1 MDFSLKRSSKTHG
14 SYKQTKKL
22 SIGGAGGGSGDDAGS
37 HEELPILSRHNTDD
51 PVEVQRSTGETIPL
65 SDRPEVIVKVDGSHS
80 DSSSS
85 SESVD
90 GRNSNINSQH
100 GNQDVEDPPSRLISQ
115 FLNQQKNLGGEI
127 SLDMDM
133 EMNEFRNESHERNLP
148 PFPESPLTRRFSK
161 EMMRVSFEPS
171 ISSGMDVAAESVRR
185 RYRDENQ
192 QQKQE
197 EILKCTSNSSFKRQ
211 NNTLTTL
218 KTKSRL
224 LDPEPVELERM
235 SGKIPKSEALKSG
248 MMRGAD
254 EDEEDDPLADEDL
267 PDEFLNSKLSAATL
281 LQWLSLVAIV
291 GALMCTLAFHSLK
304 EKKLMHLRLW
314 KWEVLLLVLICGR
327 LFSGWVIRV
336 IVFLIE
342 RNFLLRKRVLYF
354 VYGLR
359 KGVQN
364 CWWLGLV
371 LIAWH
376 FLFDTRVE
384 EETGQQAL
392 KYVTRVLI
400 CFLVASFIWLI
411 KTLMVKVLA
420 SSFHVSTYFDRIQE
434 SVFNQFVI
442 ETLSGPPVIE
452 VQRAEEEMERTIAE
466 IRRLQNAGATIPPD
480 LKATVFPYARSG
492 KFVGNVGPQKSFV
505 GKSIKISGQL
515 SKKGSK
521 KGDDGIKIERLHK
534 LNNKNVSAWNMKRL
548 MKIVR
553 HGTLST
559 LDEQIL
565 GSSGYDESTREIRSE
580 YEAKA
585 AARKI
590 FTNVARNRSKYIYLE
605 DLMRFMEVEQAL
617 KTMEL
622 IEGSS
627 SETSRISKSSLK
639 IWVVNAFR
647 ERKALALTLNDTKTA
662 VNKLHSIVDV
672 IVGILTIVICLL
684 ILGVATSKFFVVL
697 GSQIVVVSFI
707 FGNTAKILFESVIF
721 LFVIHP
727 FDVGDR
733 CEVDGVQLIVEEMNI
748 LTTLFLRYDN
758 QKVIF
763 PNAVLATKPIG
774 NYYRSPDMCEVV
786 EFFIHMA
793 TPVEKIALMKQRIMS
808 YIDGKKEYWYP
819 NPSLIFKD
827 IDDLNSVRMAL
838 WPRHKMNYQ
847 DMGERF
853 DRRSLLLEEL
863 VKIFQEL
870 DIQYRL
876 YPLDINILT
885 KPPSKPY
892 YPA

>member
-1 MDFSLKRSSKTHG
+1 MDFSLKRSFKSHG
-14 SYKQTKKL
+14 SYKHTKKL
-22 SIGGAGGGSGDDAGS
+22 SIGGAGGGGGSGGDRGS
-37 HEELPILSRHNTDD
+37 HEELPILARQVSDD
-51 PVEVQRSTGETIPL
+51 SGELHERSQVATIPL
-65 SDRPEVIVKVDGSHS
+65 SDRPEVIVKVDGSRS

-85 SESVD
+85 SDSD
-90 GRNSNINSQH
+90 GNKNSNAQL
-100 GNQDVEDPPSRLISQ
+100 GNQDKPDPPSILISQ
-115 FLNQQKNLGGEI
+115 FLNQQKHRGGEI

-133 EMNEFRNESHERNLP
+133 EMDEFKNAERNLP
-148 PFPESPLTRRFSK
+148 PFPESPLAR
-161 EMMRVSFEPS
+161 EMRVSFEPS
-171 ISSGMDVAAESVRR
+171 VSGGLDLGSESMRR
-185 RYRDENQ
+185 RYRDETQ
-192 QQKQE
+192 QDKDD
-197 EILKCTSNSSFKRQ
+197 EILKCSSNKSFVRQ
-211 NNTLTTL
+211 NTPLTTS

-224 LDPEPVELERM
+224 LDPEPDELQRM
-235 SGKIPKSEALKSG
+235 PSKIPKSGPLRSG
-248 MMRGAD
+248 LIGKAAA
-254 EDEEDDPLADEDL
+254 EEEEEDDPLADEDL
-267 PDEFLNSKLSAATL
+267 PDEFLTSKLSVLTL
-281 LQWLSLVAIV
+281 LQWVGLIGIVAI
-291 GALMCTLAFHSLK
+291 LMCTLAFRSLK
-304 EKKLMHLRLW
+304 EKNILHLQLW
-314 KWEVLLLVLICGR
+314 KWEVLLLVLISGR
-327 LFSGWVIRV
+327 LVSGWGIRI

-354 VYGLR
+354 VYGLK

-371 LIAWH
+371 LLAWH
-376 FLFDTRVE
+376 LLFDKKVRDTPGHDV
-384 EETGQQAL
+384 L
-392 KYVTRVLI
+392 KYVTKVLV
-400 CFLVASFIWLI
+400 CFLVANFIWLI

-434 SVFNQFVI
+434 SVFNQYVI

-480 LKATVFPYARSG
+480 LRAAVFPNARSS
-492 KFVGNVGPQKSFV
+492 KFANTVGQRSFISRSFKV
-505 GKSIKISGQL
+505 SGQL

-521 KGDDGIKIERLHK
+521 KGDDGIKIDHLHK

-553 HGTLST
+553 YGSLST
-559 LDEQIL
+559 LDEQIR
-565 GSSGYDESTREIRSE
+565 GSSVYDDSTREIRSE

-590 FTNVARNRSKYIYLE
+590 FNNVARNGSKYIYLE
-605 DLMRFMEVEQAL
+605 DLMRFMEGDQAL

-627 SETSRISKSSLK
+627 LETSRISKSSLK
-639 IWVVNAFR
+639 NWVVQAFR
-647 ERKALALTLNDTKTA
+647 ERKALSLTLNDTKTA
-662 VNKLHSIVDV
+662 VNKLHRIVDV
-672 IVGILTIVICLL
+672 IVAILVLVICLV
-684 ILGVATSKFFVVL
+684 ILGVATSKFFVLL

-748 LTTLFLRYDN
+748 LTTLFLRTDN

-763 PNAVLATKPIG
+763 PNATLASKPIG
-774 NYYRSPDMCEVV
+774 NFYRSPDMFDTI
-786 EFFIHMA
+786 EFYVHVA
-793 TPVEKIALMKQRIMS
+793 TPVEKIAALQQRIIS
-808 YIDGKKEYWYP
+808 FIEAKKEHWYP
-819 NPSLIFKD
+819 APTVIVRDMVL
-827 IDDLNSVRMAL
+827 DLESVKIAI
-838 WPRHKMNYQ
+838 WPRHRINHQ
-847 DMGERF
+847 DTILRYE
-853 DRRSLLLEEL
+853 RRSLLLEEM

-870 DIQYRL
+870 DVQYRL
-876 YPLDINILT
+876 YPRDVNILT